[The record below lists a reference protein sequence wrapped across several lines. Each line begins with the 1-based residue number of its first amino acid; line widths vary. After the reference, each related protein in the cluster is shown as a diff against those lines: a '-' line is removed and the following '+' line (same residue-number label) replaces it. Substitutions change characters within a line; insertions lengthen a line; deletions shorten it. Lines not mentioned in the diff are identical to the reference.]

1 MTQSENRKQIAKN
14 VAKVLADLPID
25 NKQERDAIRA
35 RLRQTYAELKP
46 LTSNMRKESRQKLDE
61 LGDLCINS
69 KRAKP
74 THPTRALNSA
84 NHRNHLRE
92 VDLRG
97 HAGFRST
104 PLHSSVHDI
113 ARRI

>member
-61 LGDLCINS
+61 LGDLLDQLEACES
-69 KRAKP
+69 SP
-74 THPTRALNSA
+74 PDTRS
-84 NHRNHLRE
+84 
-92 VDLRG
+92 
-97 HAGFRST
+97 
-104 PLHSSVHDI
+104 
-113 ARRI
+113 